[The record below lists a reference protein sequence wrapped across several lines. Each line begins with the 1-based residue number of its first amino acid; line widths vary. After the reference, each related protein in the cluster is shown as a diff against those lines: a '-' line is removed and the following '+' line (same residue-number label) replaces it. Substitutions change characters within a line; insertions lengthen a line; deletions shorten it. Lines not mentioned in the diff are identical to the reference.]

1 MEAIATKHRLPR
13 ELIAHIYQF
22 DNMKPEY
29 NLVLNEL
36 LLLYNSGLWWLTA
49 PPKQIIDK
57 RELALADPWDE
68 HLHYLDGAVFHTG
81 GALVQ
86 DKQLFTTYKDDT
98 YTCVTAILKAE
109 LLNELF
115 QVYYDPYGDWWFR
128 SMLNNIRSLDIFLQ
142 HKYNYMTWQSYLFHS
157 KVAQKKY
164 FYNTLM
170 PFYTEFEQTVRDH
183 NAFLL

>member
-1 MEAIATKHRLPR
+1 MPEGLAKMNSDVIVFS
-13 ELIAHIYQF
+13 YQ
-22 DNMKPEY
+22 NI
-29 NLVLNEL
+29 
-36 LLLYNSGLWWLTA
+36 SI
-49 PPKQIIDK
+49 QITLAFNKICFISLSKVKYIFNK
-57 RELALADPWDE
+57 RELALADPWSE
-68 HLHYLDGAVFHTG
+68 HLHYIDGYPFGETY
-81 GALVQ
+81 LP
-86 DKQLFTTYKDDT
+86 DKQLFTTYNDDN
-98 YTCVTAILKAE
+98 YTCVTAILKAA

-157 KVAQKKY
+157 KIAQKKY

-170 PFYTEFEQTVRDH
+170 PFYTKFEQTVRDH